1 MPIFYNFFVKKAI
14 MDLNTGRHIM
24 RFVIQVVTQAQVT
37 VESQVKG
44 EIGKGLL
51 VLIGIGRDDNVKIAD
66 KMIKKLLG
74 MRIFADEKGKTNLSL
89 ADVSGELLLIS
100 QFTLYADCRHGN
112 RPGFTDAGAPEPAN
126 ELYEYIL
133 SACRKQV
140 AVVEKG
146 VFGADMKV
154 TLTNDG
160 PFTIILD
167 SEDLK

>member
-1 MPIFYNFFVKKAI
+1 
-14 MDLNTGRHIM
+14 M

-37 VESQVKG
+37 VDDEIKG
-44 EIGKGLL
+44 KIGRGFM
-51 VLIGIGRDDNVKIAD
+51 VLIDVGHDDTRETAD
-66 KMIKKLLG
+66 KMIKKLIG
-74 MRIFADEKGKTNLSL
+74 MRIFADENGKTNLALS
-89 ADVSGELLLIS
+89 DVAGSLLLIS

-112 RPGFTDAGAPEPAN
+112 RPGFTDAGAPDMAQ
-126 ELYEYIL
+126 ELYEYVI
-133 SACRKQV
+133 SRCREQV
-140 AVVEKG
+140 PVVEKG